1 MSPLMWALIVV
12 VVIVVV
18 ALAALFA
25 SRRRTASLQKRYGPE
40 YDRTVESATGRRA
53 AEAQLEDRSER
64 RDRLEIR
71 PLPEAV
77 RLRYA
82 EQWRGVQERFVD
94 QPSEAL
100 SAGESLLTHVMQ
112 ERGYPVS
119 DFDEQADLVSVDH
132 PDVVEN
138 YRVADGILQR
148 NKVHQASTE
157 DLREALLRYR
167 SLFDVLLRADVPS
180 PALGD
185 ATSATT
191 TPRQSQ
197 P

>member
-1 MSPLMWALIVV
+1 ME
-12 VVIVVV
+12 
-18 ALAALFA
+18 
-25 SRRRTASLQKRYGPE
+25 YG
-40 YDRTVESATGRRA
+40 DT
-53 AEAQLEDRSER
+53 Q
-64 RDRLEIR
+64 
-71 PLPEAV
+71 
-77 RLRYA
+77 
-82 EQWRGVQERFVD
+82 
-94 QPSEAL
+94 
-100 SAGESLLTHVMQ
+100 
-112 ERGYPVS
+112 VS
-119 DFDEQADLVSVDH
+119 DLDEQADLVSVDH

-167 SLFDVLLRADVPS
+167 SLFDVLLRSDVPS

-191 TPRQSQ
+191 TARQSQ

>member
-18 ALAALFA
+18 ALAVLFA
-25 SRRRTASLQKRYGPE
+25 SRRRTTSLQKRYGPE

-53 AEAQLEDRSER
+53 AEEQLEDRSQR
-64 RDRLEIR
+64 RDRLEIT

-82 EQWRGVQERFVD
+82 EQWREVQERFVD

-100 SAGESLLTHVMQ
+100 SAGESLLTRVMQ
-112 ERGYPVS
+112 EQGYPVS
-119 DFDEQADLVSVDH
+119 NFDEQADLVSVDH

-167 SLFDVLLRADVPS
+167 SLFDVLLRSDEPS
-180 PALGD
+180 AVLGGAPS
-185 ATSATT
+185 ATS
-191 TPRQSQ
+191 TPRHSQ

>member
-1 MSPLMWALIVV
+1 MAMDLGHCSRLTCVGWPWAAEVPP
-12 VVIVVV
+12 
-18 ALAALFA
+18 
-25 SRRRTASLQKRYGPE
+25 SGQRTASLQKRYGPE
-40 YDRTVESATGRRA
+40 YDRTVESASGRRA

-64 RDRLEIR
+64 RDGVEIR

-100 SAGESLLTHVMQ
+100 AAGESLLTRVMQ
-112 ERGYPVS
+112 EQGYPVS
-119 DFDEQADLVSVDH
+119 NFDEQADLVSVDH

-148 NKVHQASTE
+148 NKVQT
-157 DLREALLRYR
+157 RFTR
-167 SLFDVLLRADVPS
+167 RARR
-180 PALGD
+180 
-185 ATSATT
+185 T
-191 TPRQSQ
+191 
-197 P
+197 

>member
-1 MSPLMWALIVV
+1 MAMDLGHCSRLTCVGWPWAAEVPP
-12 VVIVVV
+12 
-18 ALAALFA
+18 
-25 SRRRTASLQKRYGPE
+25 SGQRTASLQKRYGPE

-64 RDRLEIR
+64 RDGLEIR

-77 RLRYA
+77 RLLYA
-82 EQWRGVQERFVD
+82 DEWRGVQERFVD

-100 SAGESLLTHVMQ
+100 SAGESLLTRVMQ

-132 PDVVEN
+132 PDVLEN
-138 YRVADGILQR
+138 YRVAHDLQQR
-148 NKVHQASTE
+148 NKVHQVSTE

-167 SLFDVLLRADVPS
+167 SLFDLLLRSEVAS
-180 PALGD
+180 PALG
-185 ATSATT
+185 
-191 TPRQSQ
+191 
-197 P
+197 

>member
-1 MSPLMWALIVV
+1 MSPLMWALIAV

-18 ALAALFA
+18 ALAVLFA
-25 SRRRTASLQKRYGPE
+25 SRHRTTSLQQKYGPE

-77 RLRYA
+77 RLRFA

-100 SAGESLLTHVMQ
+100 SAGESLLTRVME

-132 PDVVEN
+132 PDMVDN
-138 YRVADGILQR
+138 YRAAHGILQR
-148 NKVHQASTE
+148 NRVHQASTE

-167 SLFDVLLRADVPS
+167 SLFDVLLRSDGTS
-180 PALGD
+180 PAPGD
-185 ATSATT
+185 ATGDTATT
-191 TPRQSQ
+191 GQSQ